1 MDLSSFV
8 KTLFNIAW
16 FSNIERF
23 VRVNGMAKNE
33 LGHEMKTDVT
43 RFVMGVRYR
52 RNLDLSRG
60 KRFFF

>member
-8 KTLFNIAW
+8 KTLFNITW

-43 RFVMGVRYR
+43 RFVMGVR
-52 RNLDLSRG
+52 
-60 KRFFF
+60 